1 MSQTQPSSVSLPCVV
16 HVGFS
21 GSRDLWG
28 DVRCGDTQIAEW
40 DDSVVKYLAKRIAEI
55 ELPASHF
62 FVGVSQVACGADQL
76 FSRACAKQPGP
87 RPPIQQRIFLPQHRS
102 DFLGATDSEGRADFT
117 KCQRARAEKIL
128 DSEQVIQEHVASH
141 SPDRNARFEE
151 TNTAIL
157 RVSDLVICLVRRDAD
172 GKAGGARSF
181 LEQAISREIP
191 ALEITVG
198 LTDGRPH
205 FEERWHPV
213 DAYQKFRREP
223 PSLPKE
229 LAGIAFPMLP
239 TLPSVQHFCDA
250 VKTAAG
256 TAAEGHQKRFQNS
269 AFWIITGHVAAT
281 IFASVA
287 LMLHHFHKDNLIV
300 EMIIMTLLGFEVL
313 FLGRSFW
320 RHRDLHH
327 GHAAQSWALSRVVAE
342 LGRSVQATGKRHLY
356 LEHLFRVP
364 LPKRLRYLLQTL
376 TVLHLH
382 STRPARDSGWQG
394 QRDQYLWTRF
404 QSREDGQIPYYHKQL
419 AKDERRLRR
428 YENVFAVCSIA
439 AIIVASGKLGFLIY
453 ATLAEPHVIEKWLD
467 RLPPILGAAAII
479 LPVLAVAGLSWIA
492 ALDCAARVS
501 TFRDTL
507 QFLHRQQRL
516 IQCAVTSEDFDYL
529 VRETQ
534 LTLLNETAAWF
545 ARRSSITVT

>member
-327 GHAAQSWALSRVVAE
+327 GHAAQSWCSPALWRNSGVRSRRPANGIFTWNISSACRFRNDFDTCCRHSLCCICTPLAPQETRVGRASGISISGRVSRA
-342 LGRSVQATGKRHLY
+342 GKTARFPIITSNSQRTNVGFDGTRMFSRSV
-356 LEHLFRVP
+356 P
-364 LPKRLRYLLQTL
+364 
-376 TVLHLH
+376 
-382 STRPARDSGWQG
+382 S
-394 QRDQYLWTRF
+394 
-404 QSREDGQIPYYHKQL
+404 
-419 AKDERRLRR
+419 
-428 YENVFAVCSIA
+428 
-439 AIIVASGKLGFLIY
+439 
-453 ATLAEPHVIEKWLD
+453 
-467 RLPPILGAAAII
+467 
-479 LPVLAVAGLSWIA
+479 
-492 ALDCAARVS
+492 
-501 TFRDTL
+501 
-507 QFLHRQQRL
+507 
-516 IQCAVTSEDFDYL
+516 
-529 VRETQ
+529 
-534 LTLLNETAAWF
+534 
-545 ARRSSITVT
+545 RRSSSPPGSWVF